1 MSEHLNRV
9 LHHEFDMKIELKQG
23 TFEMFGHINSDG
35 DIDYDFFL
43 DQKHLD
49 CGCLA
54 ISSADTSESFCWQW
68 LVCDILKTYDFNKK
82 RFF

>member
-1 MSEHLNRV
+1 MSEYLDRIE
-9 LHHEFDMKIELKQG
+9 HHEFDMKLELKQG
-23 TFEMFGHINSDG
+23 TFEMYGHINSDG

-43 DQKHLD
+43 DQEHLD
-49 CGCLA
+49 GGCLE
-54 ISSADTSESFCWQW
+54 ISVAENSESYWWEW